1 MSRIT
6 KWKLE
11 KTKVKVV
18 FRLQFHATHIP
29 QSGWDKLFIS
39 FIPADSGKA
48 TAKTTKANV
57 RNGTCKW
64 ADPIYETTR
73 LLQDVR
79 NKQYDDKLYKLV
91 VAMGSS
97 RSSILGEA
105 TINLADH
112 ADALKPSVV
121 ALHLLGCDSGT
132 TLHVTVQLL
141 TSKTGFREFEQQR
154 ELSERGLQTGND
166 QISPDESCSGM
177 NNQMEKVGARVRFKE
192 KSKELPS
199 LEEEVGMNEDYADS
213 TAGFDGSSNTSE
225 SLYAEK
231 QDTSSIHEID
241 SLKSTVSGDLAG
253 LSQSPQQEKGD
264 SSDHRFLVQGTNDWV
279 PGWGSDYS
287 VDNELATAYEENCRL
302 RGCLEVAE
310 SSIHELK
317 LEVTSLQSHAADI
330 GTDAQK
336 LAQMLAAEIASGEQ
350 LAKEVLILKSEC
362 SNLKDDL
369 GRLTIL
375 KTSSPFSDREAIAKD
390 QDHLFEGLQFGWV
403 RALLVVEDKI
413 RELQKKASLGFH
425 ERDFRSLQADLEAS
439 LSLLQDLKQGI
450 GKANSIPNL
459 GTCDQFVPGTG
470 FGTELYQPELD
481 MLQCVSIPGL
491 VSHEPN
497 SINATNAVEGKIFE
511 LLRELDESKAER
523 ESLAKKMDQMECYYE
538 DLVQELEENQRQM
551 LGELQN
557 LRNEHSTCLYTISS
571 AKAEMEAMHQDLD
584 EQILRFS
591 EEKRDLESVNKDL
604 ERRACSAEAALKRA
618 RLNYSIAVN
627 QLQKDLQ
634 LLSSQVLSM
643 FETNENLIRQA
654 FVDSS
659 QDLQPSSRE
668 HPHIVQNQL
677 NSEESHVTR
686 LLECQNQY
694 VGQKKQHLGGD
705 TLLEDLKRSVHLQ
718 EGLYR
723 KVEEEACEIHFVNM
737 YLDVFSTTLQESLL
751 EASADIRLMTE
762 KMDELMRQLELSTE
776 SKELLEERLQTAMND
791 IHFLNECKAT
801 CIAKCNDMALQ
812 NQILEANLQDVTCE
826 NHHLTQKIAEWESLM
841 VEFKSFE
848 SKYEAS
854 AAEKTELAKLLEKK
868 SLENCN
874 LQQEI
879 SSLQEEFKTVK
890 TEFDELASVNKNMQN
905 SANFLQNKMQNLLS
919 SYGESFSELSLC
931 RESVVQDLGSKD
943 LQGVVLQ
950 LEELQQNACQKIH
963 QIMEEKNALIDEKD
977 RAQFSLSKAE
987 SDIVLIKKKFEHD
1000 IRDMVDKLDVSNALV
1015 QNLQLKVETIAEK
1028 LKVSSEVE
1036 ESHAQQHRELLSD
1049 LDHLEVELD
1058 QLGSKNR
1065 DFVQEILALEIVTEE
1080 LRRSEQMT
1088 AELTEKNQALMVFLQ
1103 KQSEESAKLKLD
1115 AYTFKERLQSLH
1127 DELNGERSVREELE
1141 SAIKMNKQTIAELTE
1156 ENQALMVSLQNKSE
1170 KSAKLALD
1178 AKALKESLKSLHD
1191 ELHGERRLREDLEST
1206 VGRSKLTI
1214 AELTE
1219 EYQALMLS
1227 SWNKSEESAKLALDV
1242 NTSKE
1247 TLQSLQNE
1255 LHDERSLR
1263 DEFENTIKDLTSQ
1276 LDEKHN
1282 QLQDFERH
1290 KSELVHLKQLVS
1302 DLELEKS
1309 RVCDLLLHSERCLK
1323 TASDK
1328 SSSVTSLESKLSE
1341 MHELLVAADVRFIFT
1356 RTQYEAWVEEFVQ
1369 QLHSKGRFL
1378 SELQIKNL
1386 DLEDALSN
1394 CLAREVQCNEENAR
1408 LLTSLDT
1415 LRSEM
1420 HASIA
1425 ENRVLLDKTAQL
1437 EEYKNRAVSVEAS
1450 YHEKNQLA
1458 VEVEK
1463 LKHLLVSSKEEIDN
1477 LIVSREEL
1485 DIKGLVLEAKLD
1497 EVCAQVTLLEGYN
1510 GELMTLQNQCKELT
1524 QKLSEQLLKTEEFKN
1539 LSIHLRELKD
1549 KAEAE
1554 CIQLREKK
1562 VSEGPATA
1570 MQESLRIA
1578 FIKEQH
1584 ETKLQE
1590 LKLQLSISK
1599 KHSEE
1604 MLWKLQD
1611 AIDEIENRKKSEASH
1626 LKKNEELGVKI
1637 LELEA
1642 ELQSLISEKR
1652 EKTNAYDQLKS
1663 ELECSL
1669 ISLECCKLEQQKLE
1683 ASLQEC
1689 NEEKTQMS
1697 VDLTMMREL
1706 LDSSTSDVQKQGKDG
1721 LHNENCMSN
1730 EHVGRNIYQNNKI
1743 VGTSSHG
1750 RVNADKGCSNAP
1762 TADMN
1767 VKYLEQDSTVNCED
1781 SENMSLVPIAEGNCS
1796 SALIDVQA
1804 EQDVLISSGVNGISN
1819 LALVNQE
1826 NRQPND
1832 MNDLAFVNDHFRI
1845 QSLKSS
1851 MDHLNEELE
1860 RMKNENSLVSQGDHN
1875 FDPKFPGLQRE
1886 LMQLNKANE
1895 ELGSIYPLFN
1905 ESPGNGNAIERV
1917 LALEIELA
1925 EALQAKKKSSIHF
1938 QSSFLKQHSDEE
1950 AIFQSF
1956 RDINELIKDMLNV
1969 KGRYATVETELRE
1982 MHDRYSQLSLQF
1994 AEVEGE
2000 RQKLMMT
2007 LKNVRASKRSQTL
2020 FRDSSASLGE
2030 SQDSQPQ

>member
-39 FIPADSGKA
+39 FVPADSGKA
-48 TAKTTKANV
+48 TAKTTKAIV

-121 ALHLLGCDSGT
+121 ALPLLGCDSGT

-166 QISPDESCSGM
+166 QISPDESCGGM
-177 NNQMEKVGARVRFKE
+177 NNQMEKVSARVRLKE

-199 LEEEVGMNEDYADS
+199 LEEKVGMNEDYADS
-213 TAGFDGSSNTSE
+213 AAGFDGSSNTSE

-231 QDTSSIHEID
+231 QDTSSTHEID
-241 SLKSTVSGDLAG
+241 SLKSMVSGDLAG

-287 VDNELATAYEENCRL
+287 VDNDLATAYEENCRL

-310 SSIHELK
+310 LSINELK
-317 LEVTSLQSHAADI
+317 LEVTSLQSYAADI

-336 LAQMLAAEIASGEQ
+336 LAQKLVAEIASGEQ
-350 LAKEVLILKSEC
+350 LAKQVLLLKSEC
-362 SNLKDDL
+362 SNLKDDV
-369 GRLTIL
+369 GRLTKL
-375 KTSSPFSDREAIAKD
+375 KTSFPFTHREAIAKD
-390 QDHLFEGLQFGWV
+390 QDHLFESLQFGWV
-403 RALLVVEDKI
+403 KALLILEDKI
-413 RELQKKASLGFH
+413 RELQKKASLGLH
-425 ERDFRSLQADLEAS
+425 ETEFRSLQADIEAL
-439 LSLLQDLKQGI
+439 LSLLQDLKQGN
-450 GKANSIPNL
+450 GKANSFPNIVM
-459 GTCDQFVPGTG
+459 CEQFVPGTG

-491 VSHEPN
+491 MSHEPN
-497 SINATNAVEGKIFE
+497 SINASKAVESKIFE
-511 LLRELDESKAER
+511 LLRELDESKAGR
-523 ESLAKKMDQMECYYE
+523 ENLEKKMDQMECYYE
-538 DLVQELEENQRQM
+538 ALVQELEENQRQM

-571 AKAEMEAMHQDLD
+571 AKAEMEAMHHNLD

-591 EEKRDLESVNKDL
+591 QEKRDLESLNTDL
-604 ERRACSAEAALKRA
+604 ERRAFSAEAALKRA
-618 RLNYSIAVN
+618 RLNYSIAVD

-643 FETNENLIRQA
+643 FETNENLIRRA
-654 FVDSS
+654 FVDLS
-659 QDLQPSSRE
+659 QPSSQE
-668 HPHIVQNQL
+668 HPHIVQNQKL
-677 NSEESHVTR
+677 NSEESYVTR

-694 VGQKKQHLGGD
+694 FGQKKQQLGGD
-705 TLLEDLKRSVHLQ
+705 TLLEDLKRSLHLQ
-718 EGLYR
+718 EGLYQ
-723 KVEEEACEIHFVNM
+723 KVEEEACEMHFVNI
-737 YLDVFSTTLQESLL
+737 YLDVFSRTLQESLL
-751 EASADIRLMTE
+751 EASAGIRLLTE
-762 KMDELMRQLELSTE
+762 KMDELARQLELSTE
-776 SKELLEERLQTAMND
+776 SKELLEGRLQSAMND
-791 IHFLNECKAT
+791 IHFLNESKAT
-801 CIAKCNDMALQ
+801 CIAKCSDMALQ
-812 NQILEANLQDVTCE
+812 NQILEANLQDITCE
-826 NHHLTQKIAEWESLM
+826 NHHLTQKIAEWESLL
-841 VEFKSFE
+841 VEFKSSE
-848 SKYEAS
+848 SKYEAC

-868 SLENCN
+868 SLENSN
-874 LQQEI
+874 LQQEN
-879 SSLQEEFKTVK
+879 SSLQEEFKTMK
-890 TEFDELASVNKNMQN
+890 TQFDELASANKNMQN
-905 SANFLQNKMQNLLS
+905 TVNFLQNKMLNLLS

-931 RESVVQDLGSKD
+931 RESVAHDLGSKD

-950 LEELQQNACQKIH
+950 LEELQKNACQKIC
-963 QIMEEKNALIDEKD
+963 QIMEEKKSLIDEKD
-977 RAQFSLSKAE
+977 KAQVSLSKAE

-1000 IRDMVDKLDVSNALV
+1000 IRDLLNKLDESNALV
-1015 QNLQLKVETIAEK
+1015 QNLQLKVETIADK

-1036 ESHAQQHRELLSD
+1036 ESHAQQERDLLSD
-1049 LDHLEVELD
+1049 LDHLEVELE
-1058 QLGSKNR
+1058 QLSSKNS
-1065 DFVQEILALEIVTEE
+1065 DLVQEILALEIVTEE

-1088 AELTEKNQALMVFLQ
+1088 AELTEKNQALMVSLQ
-1103 KQSEESAKLKLD
+1103 KQSEESAKFTLD
-1115 AYTFKERLQSLH
+1115 AYTYKERLQSLH
-1127 DELNGERSVREELE
+1127 VELQGERSVREELE
-1141 SAIKMNKQTIAELTE
+1141 SAIQMNNQTIAELTK
-1156 ENQALMVSLQNKSE
+1156 ENQTLMVSLQNKSGE
-1170 KSAKLALD
+1170 FTKLALD
-1178 AKALKESLKSLHD
+1178 ANDLKESLKSLQD
-1191 ELHGERRLREDLEST
+1191 ELHCERRLREDLEST

-1214 AELTE
+1214 AELIE
-1219 EYQALMLS
+1219 ENQALMLS
-1227 SWNKSEESAKLALDV
+1227 SHNKSEESAKLALDV

-1255 LHDERSLR
+1255 LHGERSLR
-1263 DEFENTIKDLTSQ
+1263 DELENKVLDLTSQ
-1276 LDEKHN
+1276 LNEKDY
-1282 QLQDFERH
+1282 QLQVFEQYE
-1290 KSELVHLKQLVS
+1290 SELVHLKQLVS
-1302 DLELEKS
+1302 DLESEKS
-1309 RVCDLLLHSERCLK
+1309 RLCDLLLHSERCLQ
-1323 TASDK
+1323 TASEE
-1328 SSSVTSLESKLSE
+1328 SSSVTVLESQLSE
-1341 MHELLVAADVRFIFT
+1341 MHELLLASNVRFIFI
-1356 RTQYEAWVEEFVQ
+1356 RTQYLVWVEEFVQ
-1369 QLHSKGRFL
+1369 QSYSKGMLL

-1386 DLEDALSN
+1386 DLEDALGN

-1408 LLTSLDT
+1408 LLTRLDT
-1415 LRSEM
+1415 LKSEM

-1425 ENRVLLDKTAQL
+1425 ENRVLLDTTAQL
-1437 EEYKNRAVSVEAS
+1437 EEYKNRAVNMEAN
-1450 YHEKNQLA
+1450 YHEKNKLA
-1458 VEVEK
+1458 IEVGR
-1463 LKHLLVSSKEEIDN
+1463 LKHLLVSSEEEIDD

-1485 DIKGLVLEAKLD
+1485 HIKVLVLEAKLD
-1497 EVCAQVTLLEGYN
+1497 ELYAQVILLEGHN
-1510 GELMTLQNQCKELT
+1510 GERLTLQNQCRELT
-1524 QKLSEQLLKTEEFKN
+1524 NKLSEQLLKTEEFKN
-1539 LSIHLRELKD
+1539 LSIHLKELKD

-1562 VSEGPATA
+1562 ESEGLPTP

-1578 FIKEQH
+1578 FIKEQY
-1584 ETKLQE
+1584 ETKVQE
-1590 LKLQLSISK
+1590 LKHQLSVSR

-1637 LELEA
+1637 LELEV
-1642 ELQSLISEKR
+1642 ELQSLMSEKR
-1652 EKTNAYDQLKS
+1652 EKANAYDQLKS

-1669 ISLECCKLEQQKLE
+1669 ISLECCKQEQQKLE
-1683 ASLQEC
+1683 AFLKEC

-1706 LDSSTSDVQKQGKDG
+1706 LDSSSLAVQKQGNDG

-1730 EHVGRNIYQNNKI
+1730 EQVGRNVYQEN
-1743 VGTSSHG
+1743 VSTGPSSPG
-1750 RVNADKGCSNAP
+1750 RVNIDKGCSNGS
-1762 TADMN
+1762 TVDMN
-1767 VKYLEQDSTVNCED
+1767 LKYLERDSAVNCEY
-1781 SENMSLVPIAEGNCS
+1781 SENTFLVPMSEVNCS
-1796 SALIDVQA
+1796 SAVTDAQA
-1804 EQDVLISSGVNGISN
+1804 EQNVLISSGVNGLSN
-1819 LALVNQE
+1819 LALGNQE
-1826 NRQPND
+1826 NLQPND
-1832 MNDLAFVNDHFRI
+1832 MNHLAFVNDHFRV

-1860 RMKNENSLVSQGDHN
+1860 RMKNENSLVLLDDKH
-1875 FDPKFPGLQRE
+1875 FDPKYPGLQRE
-1886 LMQLNKANE
+1886 MMQLHKVNE

-1905 ESPGNGNAIERV
+1905 ERPGNGNAIERV

-1925 EALQAKKKSSIHF
+1925 EALQAKKKSSFQF
-1938 QSSFLKQHSDEE
+1938 QSSFLKQHNDEE

-1956 RDINELIKDMLNV
+1956 RDINALIKDMLDI
-1969 KGRYATVETELRE
+1969 KGRHAAMETELKE

-2007 LKNVRASKRSQTL
+2007 LKNVRASKR
-2020 FRDSSASLGE
+2020 FRA
-2030 SQDSQPQ
+2030 

>member
-1 MSRIT
+1 
-6 KWKLE
+6 
-11 KTKVKVV
+11 
-18 FRLQFHATHIP
+18 
-29 QSGWDKLFIS
+29 
-39 FIPADSGKA
+39 
-48 TAKTTKANV
+48 
-57 RNGTCKW
+57 
-64 ADPIYETTR
+64 
-73 LLQDVR
+73 
-79 NKQYDDKLYKLV
+79 
-91 VAMGSS
+91 
-97 RSSILGEA
+97 
-105 TINLADH
+105 
-112 ADALKPSVV
+112 
-121 ALHLLGCDSGT
+121 
-132 TLHVTVQLL
+132 
-141 TSKTGFREFEQQR
+141 
-154 ELSERGLQTGND
+154 
-166 QISPDESCSGM
+166 
-177 NNQMEKVGARVRFKE
+177 
-192 KSKELPS
+192 
-199 LEEEVGMNEDYADS
+199 MNEDYADS

-231 QDTSSIHEID
+231 QDTSSTHEID

-264 SSDHRFLVQGTNDWV
+264 SSDHRFLARGTNDWV

-287 VDNELATAYEENCRL
+287 VDNDLATAYEENCRL

-362 SNLKDDL
+362 SNLQDDL

-375 KTSSPFSDREAIAKD
+375 KTSSPFSHREAIAKD
-390 QDHLFEGLQFGWV
+390 QDHLSEGLQFGWV

-439 LSLLQDLKQGI
+439 LSLLQDLKQGV

-459 GTCDQFVPGTG
+459 GTCEQFVPGTG

-571 AKAEMEAMHQDLD
+571 AKAEMEAMRQDLD

-604 ERRACSAEAALKRA
+604 ERRASSAEAALKRA

-643 FETNENLIRQA
+643 FETNENLIKASFCR
-654 FVDSS
+654 
-659 QDLQPSSRE
+659 
-668 HPHIVQNQL
+668 IVARL
-677 NSEESHVTR
+677 ATK
-686 LLECQNQY
+686 LLEYQNQY
-694 VGQKKQHLGGD
+694 DGQKKQHLGGD

-737 YLDVFSTTLQESLL
+737 YLDVFSRTLQESLL
-751 EASADIRLMTE
+751 EASAVIRPMTE
-762 KMDELMRQLELSTE
+762 KMDELIRQLELSTE
-776 SKELLEERLQTAMND
+776 SKELLEERLQNAMND

-905 SANFLQNKMQNLLS
+905 TANFLQNKMQNLLS

-931 RESVVQDLGSKD
+931 RESVAQDLGSKD

-987 SDIVLIKKKFEHD
+987 SDIVLIKKKFDHD

-1015 QNLQLKVETIAEK
+1015 QNLQLKVETIADK
-1028 LKVSSEVE
+1028 LKVSSVVE

-1065 DFVQEILALEIVTEE
+1065 DFVQEILALEI
-1080 LRRSEQMT
+1080 
-1088 AELTEKNQALMVFLQ
+1088 
-1103 KQSEESAKLKLD
+1103 KQSEESAKLTLD

-1127 DELNGERSVREELE
+1127 DELHGERSVREELE
-1141 SAIKMNKQTIAELTE
+1141 SVIKMNKQTIAELTE
-1156 ENQALMVSLQNKSE
+1156 ENQALMASLKNKSE

-1219 EYQALMLS
+1219 ENQALMLS

-1255 LHDERSLR
+1255 LHDERNLR
-1263 DEFENTIKDLTSQ
+1263 DEFESTVKDLTSQ

-1328 SSSVTSLESKLSE
+1328 SSSVTSLESNLSE

-1394 CLAREVQCNEENAR
+1394 CLAREIQCNEENAR

-1420 HASIA
+1420 DASIA
-1425 ENRVLLDKTAQL
+1425 ENRVLLDKAAQL

-1510 GELMTLQNQCKELT
+1510 GELMALQNQCKELT
-1524 QKLSEQLLKTEEFKN
+1524 QNLSEQLLKTEEFKN

-1590 LKLQLSISK
+1590 LKFQLSISK

-1652 EKTNAYDQLKS
+1652 EKTKAYDQLKS

-1669 ISLECCKLEQQKLE
+1669 ISLECCKLEQKKLE

-1706 LDSSTSDVQKQGKDG
+1706 LDSSTSAVQKQGNDG

-1730 EHVGRNIYQNNKI
+1730 EHVGRNIYQNNI
-1743 VGTSSHG
+1743 TVGTSSHG
-1750 RVNADKGCSNAP
+1750 RVHVDKGCSNAP

-1767 VKYLEQDSTVNCED
+1767 VKYLERDSTVNCED
-1781 SENMSLVPIAEGNCS
+1781 SENMSLVPIAESNCS

-1819 LALVNQE
+1819 LVNQE
-1826 NRQPND
+1826 NLQPND
-1832 MNDLAFVNDHFRI
+1832 MNHLAFVNDHFRV

-1886 LMQLNKANE
+1886 LMQLHKANE

-1925 EALQAKKKSSIHF
+1925 EALQAKKKSTIHF

-1956 RDINELIKDMLNV
+1956 RDINELIKDMLDV
-1969 KGRYATVETELRE
+1969 KGRYAAVETELKE